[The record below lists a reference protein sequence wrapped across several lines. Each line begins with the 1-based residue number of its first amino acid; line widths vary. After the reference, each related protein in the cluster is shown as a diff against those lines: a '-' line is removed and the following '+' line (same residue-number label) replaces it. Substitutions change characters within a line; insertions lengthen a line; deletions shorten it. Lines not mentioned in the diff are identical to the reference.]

1 MTPSLIDRR
10 PRGELVAELY
20 DRHAAGLFAYCH
32 DQLGDTASAANTLV
46 AVLTGVPAIEPPR
59 AALYALARR
68 EIYRRDVAYSFP
80 SVDPAA
86 DPVTALVERVV
97 REVRPHQREVLL
109 LSAVCGLD
117 TVELAW
123 VLDVAADTAEQLMIS
138 ARHRFA
144 RSLASAVSS
153 ARATTA
159 SARLAAEYEVL
170 GVAPAEESLGRLPWR
185 TPSPS
190 LRTRVLA
197 AVPEEPAPDTAKAS
211 ARAPQQKRWP
221 TTPRWPLPLAE
232 PNPVTNAGVFPAP
245 ELTPPASGRRS
256 KHEATTE
263 PMPRLRGASRPAGK
277 PARASRSRF
286 RATDAPTPSS
296 THAPSGPADAPGVTS
311 RATDA
316 PGATSHPTDVFGAAP
331 HSPDVFGAAPHST
344 DVFGAVPHST
354 NIFGAASHSTDALS
368 PTSRTTAPSDTTSR
382 STGVPGT
389 ASHVAGEA
397 RPSSQSADEP
407 PTSSRPAQERRGASR
422 PDRKRGAPGGEG
434 SLFKNALANGQW
446 PTLQRTFS
454 VGPTSAAATQ
464 EPAEHGLIPSAPARP
479 DLFPSRPAPQD
490 VVPFRP
496 DPHDLAPYGP
506 DSQHLAPFR
515 PDSHDLALFRAAGP
529 GSVTPEPPS
538 APYGVIAPSRASH
551 GADDLFGGHS
561 PTHPAGADPESRD
574 RSKSPLAR
582 FLTGARNLLRR
593 TKTPASLASTAS
605 STTRPVPEAWPMGSS
620 ATSPAEA
627 PASTAW
633 PAGAPAPGAWPA
645 EAPAPGAWPA
655 GAPAP
660 EAAASAPPLPTSD
673 ATPASVAPTAA
684 HDGVPASRQRPF
696 PAMPTTFHVAAAS
709 SAPPFPA
716 MPATPH
722 VAAASSAPPF
732 LEAPL
737 SPESGP
743 ASGAL
748 PLLDLGSAFGA
759 PPFPPGGSASGAPP
773 VFAAPPPAFGAA
785 FSALE
790 APPAQDGFPAADT
803 SFGDGPSTVEMPAIS
818 AAIPAAHAEAP
829 ASTEP
834 AIASAFSPSV
844 EIPTP
849 DAGPAATGP
858 TPASTT
864 PEPASTNSEPPAA
877 DPASTPTKN
886 EAAFT
891 ASGAASLDS
900 RAVDGDDPASEAAPA
915 GVTAT
920 ATTSGGVTRPRR
932 HDRLKPI
939 KIGEHHYDW
948 LWELAGFLLCVAIAM
963 LVFFTVPTIVT
974 P

>member
-153 ARATTA
+153 ARATTP
-159 SARLAAEYEVL
+159 SARLAAEYDVL

-185 TPSPS
+185 TPAPS

-245 ELTPPASGRRS
+245 ELTPPAPGRRS

-286 RATDAPTPSS
+286 RATEAPTPSS
-296 THAPSGPADAPGVTS
+296 THAPSGTADGPGVTS
-311 RATDA
+311 RTTDA
-316 PGATSHPTDVFGAAP
+316 PGAPSHPT
-331 HSPDVFGAAPHST
+331 DVFGAAPHST
-344 DVFGAVPHST
+344 DVFGTAPLSPDV
-354 NIFGAASHSTDALS
+354 FGAASHSTDALS

-407 PTSSRPAQERRGASR
+407 RTSSRPAQERRGASR

-454 VGPTSAAATQ
+454 VGPTSPQ
-464 EPAEHGLIPSAPARP
+464 EPAEHGLVPSAPARP
-479 DLFPSRPAPQD
+479 DLFPSRPAP
-490 VVPFRP
+490 
-496 DPHDLAPYGP
+496 
-506 DSQHLAPFR
+506 
-515 PDSHDLALFRAAGP
+515 
-529 GSVTPEPPS
+529 
-538 APYGVIAPSRASH
+538 SRASH
-551 GADDLFGGHS
+551 GADDLSGGQS
-561 PTHPAGADPESRD
+561 PPHPAGADPESRD
-574 RSKSPLAR
+574 RPKSPLAA
-582 FLTGARNLLRR
+582 FLAGARNLLRR
-593 TKTPASLASTAS
+593 TKTPASPAPTAS
-605 STTRPVPEAWPMGSS
+605 PTTPPVPEAWPMGSS
-620 ATSPAEA
+620 
-627 PASTAW
+627 TAW
-633 PAGAPAPGAWPA
+633 PAEPSAPRG
-645 EAPAPGAWPA
+645 
-655 GAPAP
+655 
-660 EAAASAPPLPTSD
+660 AASAPPLPASG
-673 ATPASVAPTAA
+673 ATFVAPTAA
-684 HDGVPASRQRPF
+684 HDGVPASSQRPF
-696 PAMPTTFHVAAAS
+696 PAVPTTSHVAAAS
-709 SAPPFPA
+709 SAPPFP
-716 MPATPH
+716 
-722 VAAASSAPPF
+722 
-732 LEAPL
+732 EAPL
-737 SPESGP
+737 FPETGP
-743 ASGAL
+743 ASGAP

-790 APPAQDGFPAADT
+790 APPAQDGFPAADADADT

-818 AAIPAAHAEAP
+818 ASIPAAHAEAP

-834 AIASAFSPSV
+834 AIASTFSPSP
-844 EIPTP
+844 EIPAP
-849 DAGPAATGP
+849 DAGPAAIGP
-858 TPASTT
+858 APASMT
-864 PEPASTNSEPPAA
+864 PEPASTNSELPTT

-886 EAAFT
+886 GSAST

-900 RAVDGDDPASEAAPA
+900 GAVDADGDDPASEAAPA
-915 GVTAT
+915 SVTAT

>member
-153 ARATTA
+153 ARATTP
-159 SARLAAEYEVL
+159 SARLAAEYDVL

-197 AVPEEPAPDTAKAS
+197 AVPEEPAPDPAKAS

-245 ELTPPASGRRS
+245 ELTPPAPGRRS

-277 PARASRSRF
+277 PGRASRSRF

-296 THAPSGPADAPGVTS
+296 THAPSGMADAPGVTS
-311 RATDA
+311 RTTDA
-316 PGATSHPTDVFGAAP
+316 PGAPSHPTDVFGAA
-331 HSPDVFGAAPHST
+331 SHST
-344 DVFGAVPHST
+344 DVFGAVPQSPDVFGAVPHSPNVFGAAPRST
-354 NIFGAASHSTDALS
+354 DVFGAASHSTDALG
-368 PTSRTTAPSDTTSR
+368 PTSRTTAPPDTTSR

-397 RPSSQSADEP
+397 RPPSQPADEP
-407 PTSSRPAQERRGASR
+407 RTSSRPAQERRGASR

-454 VGPTSAAATQ
+454 VGPTSPAATQ
-464 EPAEHGLIPSAPARP
+464 ESAEHGLVPSAPARP

-490 VVPFRP
+490 VVPFRT
-496 DPHDLAPYGP
+496 DPHDLTSYGP

-551 GADDLFGGHS
+551 GADDLSGGQS
-561 PTHPAGADPESRD
+561 PTHTAGTDPGSRD
-574 RSKSPLAR
+574 RPKSPLAA
-582 FLTGARNLLRR
+582 FLAGARNLLRR
-593 TKTPASLASTAS
+593 TKTPASPAPTAS
-605 STTRPVPEAWPMGSS
+605 PTTPPVPQNWPMGSS

-627 PASTAW
+627 PASAAW
-633 PAGAPAPGAWPA
+633 PG

-655 GAPAP
+655 LAPASAAWP
-660 EAAASAPPLPTSD
+660 AEPPAPRGAASAPPLPASG
-673 ATPASVAPTAA
+673 ATFVAPTAA
-684 HDGVPASRQRPF
+684 HDGVPASSQRPF
-696 PAMPTTFHVAAAS
+696 PAVPTTSHVAAAS
-709 SAPPFPA
+709 SAPPFP
-716 MPATPH
+716 
-722 VAAASSAPPF
+722 
-732 LEAPL
+732 EAPL
-737 SPESGP
+737 FPESGP
-743 ASGAL
+743 ASAAP

-790 APPAQDGFPAADT
+790 APPAQDDFPAADA

-818 AAIPAAHAEAP
+818 ASIPAAHAEAP

-844 EIPTP
+844 EIPAP
-849 DAGPAATGP
+849 DAGLAATGP
-858 TPASTT
+858 APASTT
-864 PEPASTNSEPPAA
+864 PEPASTNPEPPAA
-877 DPASTPTKN
+877 DLESTPTK
-886 EAAFT
+886 T
-891 ASGAASLDS
+891 GAASTAAGAGPLDS
-900 RAVDGDDPASEAAPA
+900 GAVEGGDPASEAAPA

>member
-138 ARHRFA
+138 ARHRYA

-153 ARATTA
+153 ARATTP
-159 SARLAAEYEVL
+159 SARLAAEYDVL

-185 TPSPS
+185 TPAPS

-245 ELTPPASGRRS
+245 ELTPPAPGRRS

-296 THAPSGPADAPGVTS
+296 THAPSGTADAPGVTS
-311 RATDA
+311 RTTDA
-316 PGATSHPTDVFGAAP
+316 PGAPSHPTDVFGAASHSTDVFGAVP

-344 DVFGAVPHST
+344 DV
-354 NIFGAASHSTDALS
+354 FGAASHSTDALS

-407 PTSSRPAQERRGASR
+407 RTSSRPAQERRGASR

-454 VGPTSAAATQ
+454 VGPTSPAATQ
-464 EPAEHGLIPSAPARP
+464 ESAEHGLISSAPARP

-496 DPHDLAPYGP
+496 DPHDLTSYGP

-529 GSVTPEPPS
+529 GSVTPEPAS

-551 GADDLFGGHS
+551 GADDLSGGQS
-561 PTHPAGADPESRD
+561 PTHTAGTDPESRD
-574 RSKSPLAR
+574 RPKSPLAA
-582 FLTGARNLLRR
+582 FLAGARNLLRR
-593 TKTPASLASTAS
+593 TKTPASPAPTAS
-605 STTRPVPEAWPMGSS
+605 PTTPPVPEAWPMGSS
-620 ATSPAEA
+620 
-627 PASTAW
+627 TAW
-633 PAGAPAPGAWPA
+633 PAEPPAPRG
-645 EAPAPGAWPA
+645 
-655 GAPAP
+655 
-660 EAAASAPPLPTSD
+660 AASAPPLPASG
-673 ATPASVAPTAA
+673 ATFVAPTAA
-684 HDGVPASRQRPF
+684 HDGVPASSQRPF
-696 PAMPTTFHVAAAS
+696 PAVPTTSHVAAAS
-709 SAPPFPA
+709 SAAPPFP
-716 MPATPH
+716 
-722 VAAASSAPPF
+722 
-732 LEAPL
+732 EAPL
-737 SPESGP
+737 FPESGP
-743 ASGAL
+743 ASGAP

-790 APPAQDGFPAADT
+790 APPAQDDFPADA

-818 AAIPAAHAEAP
+818 ASIPAAHAEAP
-829 ASTEP
+829 ASVEP

-844 EIPTP
+844 EIPAP
-849 DAGPAATGP
+849 DAGPAATGHA
-858 TPASTT
+858 PASTT
-864 PEPASTNSEPPAA
+864 SEPASTNPETPATRSEPPAA
-877 DPASTPTKN
+877 DPASTPSKTG
-886 EAAFT
+886 AAST
-891 ASGAASLDS
+891 ASGPSLASG
-900 RAVDGDDPASEAAPA
+900 DGDDPASEAAPA

-920 ATTSGGVTRPRR
+920 ASGGVTRPRR

-963 LVFFTVPTIVT
+963 LVFFAVPTIVT